1 MTPGKGTMR
10 QSFLVH
16 DAEDAVG
23 VAVHDIPPG
32 PAVSGRVQSTG
43 QELSLDVV
51 DAVPLGH
58 KVALHDIA
66 RGEPVVK
73 YGVVIGLATADIRSG
88 QHVHV
93 HNLKGQRWA

>member
-1 MTPGKGTMR
+1 MR

-23 VAVHDIPPG
+23 VAVHDIDPA
-32 PAVSGRVQSTG
+32 PAVPGRVQSTG
-43 QELSLDVV
+43 VELAVDVLEP
-51 DAVPLGH
+51 VPLGH
-58 KVALHDIA
+58 KVALHDISA
-66 RGEPVVK
+66 GEPVVK
-73 YGVVIGLATADIRSG
+73 YGVVIGLATRDIQTG

>member
-1 MTPGKGTMR
+1 MR

-23 VAVHDIPPG
+23 VAVHDIA
-32 PAVSGRVQSTG
+32 PAAGVVGRVQSTG

-51 DAVPLGH
+51 EAVPLGH

-66 RGEPVVK
+66 AGAPVVK
-73 YGVVIGLATADIRSG
+73 YGVVIGLATGDIRTG

>member
-1 MTPGKGTMR
+1 MR

-23 VAVHDIPPG
+23 VAVRDID
-32 PAVSGRVQSTG
+32 PASGVPGRVQATG
-43 QELSLDVV
+43 GAISVDVV
-51 DAVPLGH
+51 EPVPLGH
-58 KVALHDIA
+58 KLALRDISA
-66 RGEPVVK
+66 GDPVVK
-73 YGVVIGLATADIRSG
+73 YGVVIGLATQDIRTG

>member
-1 MTPGKGTMR
+1 MR

-23 VAVHDIPPG
+23 VAVQDITPG
-32 PAVSGRVQSTG
+32 PAVPGRVQSTG
-43 QELSLDVV
+43 AELTLDVV
-51 DAVPLGH
+51 DTVPLGH
-58 KVALHDIA
+58 KVALREIA

-73 YGVVIGLATADIRSG
+73 YGVVIGLATDDIRTG